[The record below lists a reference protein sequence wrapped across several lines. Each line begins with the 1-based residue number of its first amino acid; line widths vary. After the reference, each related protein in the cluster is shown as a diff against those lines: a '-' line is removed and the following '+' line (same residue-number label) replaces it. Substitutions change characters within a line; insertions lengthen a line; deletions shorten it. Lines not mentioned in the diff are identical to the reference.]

1 MRDGKEVI
9 LLVENDRNA
18 IYNEQEFLEEGHY
31 EIVTAENGKKAM
43 EYLEKNP
50 YDTDIMIV
58 ALNLPDMDGIEL
70 LKQVKQTSCLD
81 GIPVVIIIPVEY
93 KEKQAAAMENDA
105 EDIILS
111 PYEKKVAANR
121 IRNILAAKRHMEY
134 ENVMEGFVGKELD
147 KCIDTLGLCK
157 CRQCRKDVVALTLN
171 HLRPRYASTEK
182 GRLLCATDQLSY
194 DYVSAMLRAITESAE
209 TVKNNPR
216 HKNGQ

>member
-70 LKQVKQTSCLD
+70 LKQVKQTSYLD

-121 IRNILAAKRHMEY
+121 IRNILAAKIHMEY
-134 ENVMEGFVGKELD
+134 
-147 KCIDTLGLCK
+147 
-157 CRQCRKDVVALTLN
+157 
-171 HLRPRYASTEK
+171 
-182 GRLLCATDQLSY
+182 
-194 DYVSAMLRAITESAE
+194 
-209 TVKNNPR
+209 
-216 HKNGQ
+216 